1 MFEKGDKFI
10 HYTKYGGVNI
20 GEVKEINIIK
30 CINTTDKVVYDRVS
44 LITTNNVALNT
55 DGSDGRIYKINNFM
69 SDEGDERLDTLVK
82 NLHDKK
88 ENTRKKLEDKYKTK
102 FKSIL

>member
-20 GEVKEINIIK
+20 GEVREVNY
-30 CINTTDKVVYDRVS
+30 TQVYDTDNLVIYERPV
-44 LITTNNVALNT
+44 LITTNSVILEL
-55 DGSDGRIYKINNFM
+55 DGSDGRIFKVKDVMTEN
-69 SDEGDERLDTLVK
+69 GAERLETLVK
-82 NLHDKK
+82 TLKEKK
-88 ENTRKKLEDKYKTK
+88 ENTRKRLEEKYNTQ